1 MAATQEIMTHD
12 EAKKIA
18 NAITAVQDTGFGRV
32 EVVVHEGKI
41 IEVRVTNVLKKND
54 LTN

>member
-1 MAATQEIMTHD
+1 MTRD
-12 EAKKIA
+12 EAKKIV

-32 EVVVHEGKI
+32 EIVIHEKKI
-41 IEVRVTNVLKKND
+41 IEVRVTNVLKKKD